1 MLKFQNNNT
10 TSITNFKNF
19 ILITYVII
27 DSFPL
32 AVCKLSRAQ
41 YCKIFS
47 DTAIDYE
54 NCPS

>member
-10 TSITNFKNF
+10 TSITNF

-47 DTAIDYE
+47 NTAIDYE